1 MTSERLVIRASG
13 LGLFFTFLPVLFG
26 AVVASFAMKNI
37 VALGF
42 QFTTFGALLLGI
54 WLAGC
59 GILVANGN
67 KIEVTDSELTTSSTA
82 TGSSLL
88 PRFNK
93 GTAKLGDI
101 ESVVLGTMGYF
112 DKKAD
117 EFNDAKLREI
127 IDFWHGKFVMK
138 TSPLPTPSPIWL
150 AVQKAP
156 LLLIRTKTKTD
167 SLVISTK
174 PFFSMQAFRQ
184 LIERLR
190 AKGVTIHVEENLL

>member
-1 MTSERLVIRASG
+1 MPSERLVIRASG
-13 LGLFFTFLPVLFG
+13 FGLLVMFLLGFVGL
-26 AVVASFAMKNI
+26 AIACFAMKNI
-37 VALGF
+37 VVLGF
-42 QFTTFGALLLGI
+42 QFTTFLALLLGI
-54 WLAGC
+54 WLAGYAV
-59 GILVANGN
+59 LLANGN
-67 KIEVTDSELTTSSTA
+67 KIVITDSELTSSSTA

-93 GTAKLGDI
+93 GTAKLGEI

-112 DKKAD
+112 DKKAN

-127 IDFWHGKFVMK
+127 IDFWHGIFVLK
-138 TSPLPTPSPIWL
+138 TSPVPMPLPIWL
-150 AVQKAP
+150 AAQKTP

-174 PFFSMQAFRQ
+174 LFSKQAFRR

-190 AKGVTIHVEENLL
+190 AKSVTTHVEENLL